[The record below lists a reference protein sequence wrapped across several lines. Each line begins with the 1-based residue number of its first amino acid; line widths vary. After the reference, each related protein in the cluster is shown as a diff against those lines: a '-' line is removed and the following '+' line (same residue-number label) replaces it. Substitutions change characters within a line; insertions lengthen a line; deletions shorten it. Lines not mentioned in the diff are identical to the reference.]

1 LACSEE
7 AISQGRPSYVWRFGQ
22 DRRFA
27 LIRRHAPLDQAAV
40 LDIGCGVGMYL
51 RAFALHS
58 HRVYG
63 IDLNREHLAAA
74 HEYSP
79 NLAQARAE
87 SLPFRDGSF
96 DVVLLHE
103 VIEHVDDD
111 AATTTEAL
119 RVTRPG
125 GRVVVFAPNRLYP
138 FETHGFYLGKRY
150 VFKLAPLV
158 NYLPGRLRRVF
169 VPHVRAY
176 LARDIRRLL
185 PRGGCQIVAHSVI
198 FPGYD
203 RIAARHRLVAR
214 LLRGATYF
222 MEHTPLRV
230 FGLSHFVV
238 IEKTREKAEEA

>member
-1 LACSEE
+1 VACTQE

-22 DRRFA
+22 ERRFA
-27 LIRRHAPLDQAAV
+27 LIRRYAPLDNAAV
-40 LDIGCGVGMYL
+40 LDIGCGVGMYV
-51 RAFALHS
+51 RAFAQHS
-58 HRVYG
+58 DRVYG

-74 HEYSP
+74 REHSS
-79 NLAQARAE
+79 NVAQARAE
-87 SLPFRDGSF
+87 SLPFREGSF

-103 VIEHVDDD
+103 VIEHVSDD
-111 AATTTEAL
+111 AATMAEAL
-119 RVTRPG
+119 RVLRPG

-150 VFKLAPLV
+150 VFKLAPFV
-158 NYLPGRLRRVF
+158 NYLPGRLRRAF

-185 PRGGCQIVAHSVI
+185 PQGACTVVVQSVV

-203 RIAARHRLVAR
+203 RIATRRRLFAR
-214 LLRGATYF
+214 LLRGLTYF
-222 MEHTPLRV
+222 MEHTPLHV

-238 IEKTREKAEEA
+238 VEKAAQRTGTA